1 MWMATLLSLPL
12 SLLFWHAP
20 GLVHWHG
27 IPPVKALFFSL
38 MACVRN
44 VGACLVFLL
53 TWLGIGV
60 LGALVISIV
69 SLLLG
74 LGGESVGGLLMAAA
88 MMMATM
94 ILTCAVFIFR
104 DCFEPPES
112 LVHKAPEDSSQ
123 PAQPSAEDTPQ

>member
-1 MWMATLLSLPL
+1 MWTATVLSLPL

-27 IPPVKALFFSL
+27 VPPVKALFFSL

-44 VGACLVFLL
+44 VGACLVFLFS
-53 TWLGIGV
+53 WLGIGV
-60 LGALVISIV
+60 LGALVISII

-74 LGGESVGGLLMAAA
+74 LGGEGVGSLLMGAA

-94 ILTCAVFIFR
+94 ILSCAVFIFR

-112 LVHKAPEDSSQ
+112 LLHGAHDET
-123 PAQPSAEDTPQ
+123 TPPPPTAGPN